1 MQRRST
7 SPHVVAWWLAYTV
20 VAVWLQTLLPG
31 VDFLASGAVLSLQE
45 RPGPQTAFMV
55 SAWVLV
61 QEGMGSMAFGY
72 GLMWY
77 GVLALAYLGGRWLFE
92 SRSFLFMCLLGLLLG
107 ALHPLLIYS
116 LASLQGLV
124 WFLRDSVTEGAI
136 QAVVFPVVWFVAQ
149 SLFPRGM
156 RCDDVH
162 V

>member
-7 SPHVVAWWLAYTV
+7 SLQVVAWWLAYTI

-31 VDFLASGAVLSLQE
+31 VDFLAPGVVLSLQE
-45 RPGPQTAFMV
+45 RPGAQTGFMV
-55 SAWVLV
+55 LAWVLL

-77 GVLALAYLGGRWLFE
+77 GVLVLAYLGGRWLFE

-107 ALHPLLIYS
+107 AMHPLLVYS
-116 LASLQGLV
+116 LASLQGLA
-124 WFLRDSVTEGAI
+124 WSVPDMMLEGTI
-136 QAVVFPVVWFVAQ
+136 QAGIFPVAWYAAR

-156 RCDDVH
+156 RYDDAH